1 MRCTRK
7 LISSVLTLT
16 YTTTS
21 VIQFKT
27 RPQICAKRV
36 FLVNKFGTRCELWK
50 KKEERKQCRIRDTIS

>member
-1 MRCTRK
+1 M
-7 LISSVLTLT
+7 SSTITLT

-27 RPQICAKRV
+27 HAQIRAKRV
-36 FLVNKFGTRCELWK
+36 FLVNKFGTRCVLWK